1 MGVYIMN
8 ITEFNNEILDLTR
21 KINENTNIIFNPV
34 CEQYGLTALQARILM
49 KLHMC
54 EKHTIGSLA
63 ERVCSAEANMSAMCK
78 KLEKMDLI
86 VRVRDKEDERV
97 VKVNLTDK
105 GKGIVFNINELLDE
119 KISKSIQGNM
129 EETLE
134 DIIRGAK
141 KLNDL
146 LEKAVSSKG

>member
-1 MGVYIMN
+1 
-8 ITEFNNEILDLTR
+8 
-21 KINENTNIIFNPV
+21 
-34 CEQYGLTALQARILM
+34 
-49 KLHMC
+49 
-54 EKHTIGSLA
+54 
-63 ERVCSAEANMSAMCK
+63 MSAMCK